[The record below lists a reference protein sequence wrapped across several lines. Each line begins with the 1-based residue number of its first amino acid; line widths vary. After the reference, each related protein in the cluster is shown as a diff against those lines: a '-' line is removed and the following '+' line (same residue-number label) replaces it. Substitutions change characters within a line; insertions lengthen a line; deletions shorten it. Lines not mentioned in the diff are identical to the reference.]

1 MAIITLCSDWG
12 TRDHYVAVVKGVIL
26 KLIPQAVIVDITHQV
41 PPFNL
46 NFASFIIRNIYHQF
60 PPGTIHIIDIN
71 SDTPLTTSYLIV
83 EKDRQFFIA
92 PDNGL
97 FSLVFDT
104 KPDRIVS
111 LEVDPELERSTFIAG
126 DLFAPVA
133 CRLAGGTPSTGLGK
147 EKPDLDTRIS
157 FTPAVDHN
165 IIRAKV
171 IFIDSYENVFLN
183 ITAGLFEKVGR
194 GRPFTI
200 YFKTLDFA
208 IQKIS
213 QSYKEVAEGEILA
226 MFSSGGMLE
235 IAMNRGN
242 AASLLGLRPDDSV
255 RIEFRD

>member
-12 TRDHYVAVVKGVIL
+12 TRDHYTAMVKGAIL
-26 KLIPQAVIVDITHQV
+26 KLMPQAVIVDITHQI

-46 NFASFIIRNIYHQF
+46 IFAAFIIRNVYHQY
-60 PPGTIHIIDIN
+60 PPSTIHIIDIN
-71 SDTPLTTSYLIV
+71 SDTPKTTSYLIV

-92 PDNGL
+92 PDNGM

-104 KPDRIVS
+104 KPDRIIT
-111 LEVDPELERSTFIAG
+111 LAVDPALENSTFIASE
-126 DLFAPVA
+126 LFAPAA
-133 CRLAGGTPSTGLGK
+133 CKLANGIACNELGK

-157 FTPAVDHN
+157 FAPAVDHN

-183 ITAGLFEKVGR
+183 ITSGLFEEVGR

-213 QSYKEVAEGEILA
+213 KSYKDVTEGEILA
-226 MFSSGGMLE
+226 IFSSGGLLE

-242 AASLLGLRPDDSV
+242 AASLLGLRADDSV